1 MYIDKQI
8 NRIYHLIDFEE
19 IGTIYNLINPLCRE
33 YDNHKL
39 LTPLHFKSALA
50 NNILREINSIKDSHI
65 VIHTTGKNDSFF
77 LNNFQNLFPDKE
89 VNIFMHVSYEYLRFK
104 NRDREIIH
112 SAYSQ
117 NSKRSFFVPSEEVA
131 QQYRLAGISC
141 KTIQL
146 GIPEIQD
153 NKDYKRNIPKL
164 EEFYDKIITTCV
176 RSTDLYKYI
185 KGIDTFEKIIKKNK
199 LEEHALITGIDDQSY
214 GSIKSKYFT
223 QEDFLNVLYH
233 SKMYLQFSRFE
244 SYNITAVQAKR
255 MRIPVLL
262 LDSEGN
268 SSCMKGDVYSSEEE
282 LEQELFN
289 ILRNKVSIKKIEA
302 NYKDSIER
310 ENLFNFKQ
318 DLEQNLVRDDL

>member
-19 IGTIYNLINPLCRE
+19 IGTIYNLIHPLCRE

-39 LTPLHFKSALA
+39 LTPLHFKSSLA
-50 NNILREINSIKDSHI
+50 NNILREINSTKDSYI
-65 VIHTTGKNDSFF
+65 VIHTTGKDDSFF
-77 LNNFQNLFPDKE
+77 LHNFQNLFPNKR
-89 VNIFMHVSYEYLRFK
+89 VCIFMHVSYEYLGFK
-104 NRDREIIH
+104 NRDRQIIH
-112 SAYSQ
+112 SVYSQ
-117 NSKRSFFVPSEEVA
+117 NSQRLFFVPSEEVA

>member
-1 MYIDKQI
+1 MYIDRQI

-19 IGTIYNLINPLCRE
+19 IGTIYNLIHPLCRE

-50 NNILREINSIKDSHI
+50 NNIIREINSIKDSHI

-112 SAYSQ
+112 SVYSQ

-153 NKDYKRNIPKL
+153 NKDYKRNVPELK
-164 EEFYDKIITTCV
+164 EFYNKIITTCV

-199 LEEHALITGIDDQSY
+199 LEEHALITGIDNQSY
-214 GSIKSKYFT
+214 DSIKSKYFT
-223 QEDFLNVLYH
+223 QADFLNVLYH

-268 SSCMKGDVYSSEEE
+268 SSCMKGDVYSSKEE

-289 ILRNKVSIKKIEA
+289 ILCNKVNIQKIEA

-318 DLEQNLVRDDL
+318 SLEQKLVEVDL